1 MKRASPFGFY
11 DVHRLCPECGARLVT
26 ATPVTRTYLQGPLQR
41 LGITCYC
48 VRCNTR
54 YRATSKLPFAWVGW
68 VGPLGRRIWWQTTS
82 LEVTLRSEQP

>member
-1 MKRASPFGFY
+1 MSGGTAYQFY
-11 DVHRLCPECGARLVT
+11 PIVRLCPSCGARLVT
-26 ATPVTRTYLQGPLQR
+26 ATPVTRTHLQGPLQR

-68 VGPLGRRIWWQTTS
+68 MGPLGHRIWWQTTL
-82 LEVTLRSEQP
+82 LEVTLRSEGP